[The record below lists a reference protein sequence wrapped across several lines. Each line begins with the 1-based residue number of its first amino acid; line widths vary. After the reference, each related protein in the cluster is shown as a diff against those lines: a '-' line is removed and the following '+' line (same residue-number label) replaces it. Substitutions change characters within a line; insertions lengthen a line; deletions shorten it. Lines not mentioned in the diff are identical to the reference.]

1 MVITDGAR
9 VGKSRLRSTVQTQ
22 EIKGRG
28 SLGCVTSKGLW
39 GQGPPPSQSVPC
51 PPYPGLE
58 RVNHSIVADT
68 GGGSCSLSKLA
79 YHTGPSGKKGLK
91 TASVS
96 SVNGS
101 GLIAIRVKNGAK
113 SPADTEPTTRV
124 LPGSLA
130 PRRVALALW
139 QGLRHPWPSAPT
151 GQARKGAVLHL
162 PCDSRQPGPDLAFQ
176 TAPKIFS
183 G

>member
-9 VGKSRLRSTVQTQ
+9 VEKPWQRSTVQTQ

-28 SLGCVTSKGLW
+28 SLGCVISKGLW
-39 GQGPPPSQSVPC
+39 GQGPPPSQSAPG
-51 PPYPGLE
+51 PPYPSLE

-101 GLIAIRVKNGAK
+101 GLITIRAKNGAK
-113 SPADTEPTTRV
+113 SPVDTEPTTQL

-130 PRRVALALW
+130 PCRVALTLW

-151 GQARKGAVLHL
+151 R
-162 PCDSRQPGPDLAFQ
+162 
-176 TAPKIFS
+176 S
-183 G
+183 GL